1 MAGIGPE
8 SLDQSQRL
16 EVIKTM
22 VDHPLPTLEQ
32 TTNFEGTTFNLELT
46 KRVGQLT
53 MLGDLLLPTA
63 ETLCAELKLMGTK
76 DLPLDVEQ
84 FKSLVSSVNI
94 TIRAFKLIHNQ
105 IGHDMPMSDNKL
117 SQLALSLGVYDSS
130 AESRTFLSSLDKLS
144 LFASQ
149 FYEKIEMSV
158 SKLDTEV
165 REILNIGIGFG
176 VLAIKGRELTVTRNL
191 ANSFEILD

>member
-1 MAGIGPE
+1 MAVTGLE

-16 EVIKTM
+16 EAIKTI

-32 TTNFEGTTFNLELT
+32 TTNFEGTTFNQELT
-46 KRVGQLT
+46 KRVSQLT
-53 MLGDLLLPTA
+53 MLGELLLPTA
-63 ETLCAELKLMGTK
+63 EALYAELKQMEMTETQFN
-76 DLPLDVEQ
+76 VVR

-105 IGHDMPMSDNKL
+105 IGHDMPMSENKL
-117 SQLALSLGVYDSS
+117 SQLAYDLGIFDSYP
-130 AESRTFLSSLDKLS
+130 ESGIFLSSLEKLS

-149 FYEKIEMSV
+149 FYENIEMSV

-165 REILNIGIGFG
+165 RNIINVGIGFG
-176 VLAIKGRELTVTRNL
+176 VLVIKGREFMNTRNL
-191 ANSFEILD
+191 NDSFEIL